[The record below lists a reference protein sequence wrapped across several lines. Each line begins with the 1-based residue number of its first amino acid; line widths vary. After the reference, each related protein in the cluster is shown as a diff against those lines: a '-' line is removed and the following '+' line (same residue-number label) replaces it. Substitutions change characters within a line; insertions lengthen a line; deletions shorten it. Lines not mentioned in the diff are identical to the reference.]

1 MPLSWKDT
9 YRFRTARYLR
19 GMSIDLR
26 TMRYVI
32 AIADAGGFQLA
43 AERLHMSQP
52 PLSRQIRELE
62 RERGVALF
70 HRRPT
75 RLTAQGHTFVRNA
88 RAILADVD
96 RAVAE
101 TRGISGP
108 VGGAVRLG
116 CGPMSGS
123 TDVPGLVA
131 AVRTSQP
138 AIDLRPIEMWDTEL
152 GSALIAGE
160 VDIAIGW
167 QLSIEG
173 PLARRLVR
181 RDPLVV
187 VVSGSHRLADVQVVR
202 LKDLRGD
209 TFRFLPRHFAP
220 DYYDAVLAAVR
231 SSGED
236 FPLWHNPF
244 PGLRYFGDLDS
255 GGFHV
260 LPESIASSLPA
271 GVSVLPILDPLPGI
285 ELNLIW
291 RPGAGRAVEAVAA
304 LLSQSV
310 HRVGP

>member
-1 MPLSWKDT
+1 
-9 YRFRTARYLR
+9 
-19 GMSIDLR
+19 MSIDLR

-62 RERGVALF
+62 RELGVALF

-75 RLTAQGHTFVRNA
+75 RLTAQGHTFVRHA
-88 RAILADVD
+88 RAIIADVD

-101 TRGISGP
+101 TRGASGP
-108 VGGAVRLG
+108 VTGAVRLG
-116 CGPMSGS
+116 CGPMSAS
-123 TDVPGLVA
+123 TEVPGLVA
-131 AVRTSQP
+131 AVRTHHP
-138 AIDLRPIEMWDTEL
+138 AIDLQPIEMWDTEL

-167 QLSIEG
+167 QLSIDG
-173 PLARRLVR
+173 PLARRMLR
-181 RDPLVV
+181 RDPLVAV
-187 VVSGSHRLADVQVVR
+187 VAGSHRLACADTVR
-202 LKDLRGD
+202 LAELRDD
-209 TFRFLPRHFAP
+209 TLRFLPRRFAP
-220 DYYDAVLAAVR
+220 DYYEAVLAAV
-231 SSGED
+231 SSGGVQ
-236 FPLWHNPF
+236 FSLWHNPF

-260 LPESIASSLPA
+260 LPRSIASALPA
-271 GVSVLPILDPLPGI
+271 GVKALRIVDPLPGL

-291 RPGAGRAVEAVAA
+291 RPGAGRAVEAVAT